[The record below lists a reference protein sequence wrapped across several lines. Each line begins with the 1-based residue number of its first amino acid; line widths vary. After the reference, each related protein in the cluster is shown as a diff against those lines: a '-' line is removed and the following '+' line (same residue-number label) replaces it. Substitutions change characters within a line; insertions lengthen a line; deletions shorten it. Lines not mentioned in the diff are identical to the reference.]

1 MEYCTF
7 QSNQAFATDGGTVVH
22 MSGLKG
28 PDTTSLPVG
37 Y

>member
-7 QSNQAFATDGGTVVH
+7 QYNQKLATDGGIVMH

-28 PDTTSLPVG
+28 PDTTSLLVG
-37 Y
+37 D